1 MFLTWY
7 TQPMAQQTKA
17 VRQYHKITPEQMA
30 GLDALTAL
38 LGNGTAAV
46 RAMTPTV
53 RDPSNRAFHITRKS
67 KQQSTEVFIDTQLQA
82 IGIDAINRIGEVVAS
97 NDEKIALKASTYVV
111 DHIRGQ
117 ATKKSISLVGRAN
130 IQNVLD

>member
-1 MFLTWY
+1 
-7 TQPMAQQTKA
+7 MAQITKA
-17 VRQYHKITPEQMA
+17 KRQYNLITPEQMA

-38 LGNGTAAV
+38 LGNGSAAV
-46 RAMTPTV
+46 RALTPSV
-53 RDPSNRAFHITRKS
+53 RNVGDRAYRIRK
-67 KQQSTEVFIDTQLQA
+67 KAEKESTEVFIDSQLQA
-82 IGIDAINRIGEVVAS
+82 IGVDAINRIGEVVAS

>member
-1 MFLTWY
+1 
-7 TQPMAQQTKA
+7 MAQRTKA
-17 VRQYHKITPEQMA
+17 IRQYHKITPDQIA

-38 LGNGTAAV
+38 LGNGSAAV
-46 RAMTPTV
+46 RALTPSV
-53 RDPSNRAFHITRKS
+53 RNPGDRAYKIRK
-67 KQQSTEVFIDTQLQA
+67 KAEKESTEVFIDTQLQA
-82 IGIDAINRIGEVVAS
+82 IGVDAINRIGEVVAS

-117 ATKKSISLVGRAN
+117 ATKKSIALTGKLN